1 MSSNLLGELV
11 ANNGTYFFSG
21 GSYDGNIDQI
31 IVRGNGILGIRV
43 YVTNSEGE
51 LINVTNDYILHGD
64 ETYLPN
70 GTRITP
76 QNNDVFTRVI
86 IVAVDGTQSGLELVL
101 A

>member
-1 MSSNLLGELV
+1 MGTNLLGELV
-11 ANNGTYFFSG
+11 ANNGTYFFGSG
-21 GSYDGNIDQI
+21 DYIGNVDQI

-43 YVTNSEGE
+43 YVTNSEGD

-76 QNNDVFTRVI
+76 QNNDVFTKVI
-86 IVAVDGTQSGLELVL
+86 IIAVDGNQSGIELVL